1 MSRCAAIAA
10 ILLLVCPL
18 RLFAGDNPG
27 EPSWMK
33 ARPTSFSPTQLIAPA
48 ALIVAGSIGVST
60 QFGTGFRTM
69 VGEEMDEIRRGPCRV
84 DDVLQFVPLAM
95 DLGLGFT
102 GVPTRHN
109 FRDRALVTV
118 TAYATTAVL
127 VNTLKYTVREPRP
140 GSGTRNSFP
149 SGHTAVAF
157 TAAEIVRIEYGP
169 WFGLAAYSIGL
180 ATAFLRVYN
189 NRHWITDTFAD
200 AGIGILSAHIGYWLL
215 PLEQRLAD
223 NIAEKCRLRRLRR
236 AFPDLDFSALPGER
250 AHERPRRRPGFLAV
264 PTFDPVTSS
273 AFLSFA
279 LVF

>member
-1 MSRCAAIAA
+1 
-10 ILLLVCPL
+10 
-18 RLFAGDNPG
+18 
-27 EPSWMK
+27 
-33 ARPTSFSPTQLIAPA
+33 
-48 ALIVAGSIGVST
+48 
-60 QFGTGFRTM
+60 
-69 VGEEMDEIRRGPCRV
+69 
-84 DDVLQFVPLAM
+84 M

-109 FRDRALVTV
+109 FRDRTLVTV

-189 NRHWITDTFAD
+189 NRHWITDTFAG